1 MIRARI
7 EQYIVL
13 PFVLKKMLVRRRWVL
28 SWEFSEIIKKI
39 EKILI
44 VITFGEQ
51 DGDLGWEITF
61 IIVYLENYLFFLY
74 VSS

>member
-1 MIRARI
+1 M
-7 EQYIVL
+7 
-13 PFVLKKMLVRRRWVL
+13 L
-28 SWEFSEIIKKI
+28 SWEFSERIKKI